1 MNELRIAK
9 ERLLRMCSKLSEGH
23 VLYKQ
28 QEAEEYGCSLRS
40 IQRDIDDL
48 RLFFSDRSL
57 ITGTNQELVYD
68 KRLNGYRLEPP
79 MRTMLTDEET
89 FAVIKILLESRSLT
103 KEELTPILDKLVSCC
118 VPDDHRKQIASLISN
133 ESFHYIEPHHKK
145 KVLHT
150 MWQLSGAVREQ
161 RVIKIT
167 YIRKDNKKVRRQLR
181 PVGIL
186 FSEFYFYLVAFIDP
200 GTDKKLEE
208 ELGDGNFPT
217 IYRIDRIQKF
227 AITEE
232 HFSVPYRDRFEEGE
246 FRKRVQFMQTGKLR
260 KVSFYVKDIALEA
273 VLDRI
278 PTAEVVKHDRQGYL
292 VRAEAYGQGIDM
304 WLNGQGENIK
314 LL

>member
-1 MNELRIAK
+1 M
-9 ERLLRMCSKLSEGH
+9 RM
-23 VLYKQ
+23 
-28 QEAEEYGCSLRS
+28 
-40 IQRDIDDL
+40 
-48 RLFFSDRSL
+48 
-57 ITGTNQELVYD
+57 
-68 KRLNGYRLEPP
+68 
-79 MRTMLTDEET
+79 MLTDEET

-103 KEELTPILDKLVSCC
+103 KEELMPILDKLVSCC

-167 YIRKDNKKVRRQLR
+167 YIRKDNKKVRRLLL

-227 AITEE
+227 TITEE
-232 HFSVPYRDRFEEGE
+232 HFTVPYRDRFEEGE
-246 FRKRVQFMQTGKLR
+246 FRKRIQFMQTGKLR

-292 VRAEAYGQGIDM
+292 VRAEAYGKGVDM

>member
-23 VLYKQ
+23 VLYKL

-68 KRLNGYRLEPP
+68 RKLNGYRLEPP
-79 MRTMLTDEET
+79 MRTLLTDEET

-103 KEELTPILDKLVSCC
+103 KEELFPILNKLVGCC
-118 VPDDHRKQIASLISN
+118 VPVDHQKQISSLISN
-133 ESFHYIEPHHKK
+133 ESFHYTEPHHKK

-150 MWQLSGAVREQ
+150 MWELTRAVREQ

-167 YIRKDNKKVRRQLR
+167 YIRKDNKKVRRLLK

-186 FSEFYFYLVAFIDP
+186 FSEFYFYLVAFINP
-200 GTDKKLEE
+200 GKDKKLEE
-208 ELGDGNFPT
+208 ELDDSTFPT
-217 IYRIDRIQKF
+217 IYRMDRIQKY

-232 HFSVPYRDRFEEGE
+232 HFSVPYSNRFEEGK
-246 FRKRVQFMQTGKLR
+246 FRKRVQFMQTGELR
-260 KVSFYVKDIALEA
+260 KVRFYVKDVALEA

-292 VRAEAYGQGIDM
+292 VKAEAYGKGIDM
-304 WLNGQGENIK
+304 WLNGQGENIRI
-314 LL
+314 L